1 LSTTSTAN
9 RTRFSTLLLFFALP
23 PHL

>member
-1 LSTTSTAN
+1 LSMTSTAN
-9 RTRFSTLLLFFALP
+9 RTRFSTLLLCFALP